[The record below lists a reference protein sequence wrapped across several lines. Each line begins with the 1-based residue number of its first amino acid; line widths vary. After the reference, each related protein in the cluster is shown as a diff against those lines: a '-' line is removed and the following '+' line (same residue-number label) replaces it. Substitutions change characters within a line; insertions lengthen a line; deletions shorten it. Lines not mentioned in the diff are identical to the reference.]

1 MQLILPV
8 RMLRVRT
15 IYFNDL
21 EELLWSVNATNGQ
34 LVKKLHCRWV

>member
-1 MQLILPV
+1 MFRIGA
-8 RMLRVRT
+8 

-34 LVKKLHCRWV
+34 LVKELHCRWLWSEYSRT